1 MAPPRIAV
9 VAPPPLKPSEPGVSG
24 GAAAVALAR
33 RGAVV
38 RWFDASLGWHRFAL
52 DPERLQRNLD
62 AAGAALPIEERRA
75 LHRGLASRRAAP
87 PRLRRVE
94 TYADRDVY
102 TSAVN
107 DLENALR
114 AAALPFPGWRLGIA
128 MAALERPTRRL
139 ESSAVLEWTAS
150 RPGPFDE
157 YYLDELLPELARF
170 APDVVAVSL
179 TFQQQAPA
187 AFRLARLL
195 GERLPSARR
204 ALGGPLVA
212 CWLAA
217 GFRLDRAPFTAF
229 DERSA
234 GTDADLDR
242 LARASAAP
250 GDGPLTVPPDEASWG
265 DYLVPSPVVPAALG
279 RGCYWRRCTF
289 CPDHLHPPH
298 AACAADG
305 LERWLRETAARFG
318 PTGAMLHLTDSAL
331 PPGHLLRLAR
341 AIREERLPL
350 RWHGFVRVEP
360 ELADPAFAREL
371 AEGGCAM
378 LQLGVET
385 AAPRLCELLGKGVDP
400 ELVRRA
406 LRSTAAAGIRNHVYL
421 LFGLPTETDEEREAT
436 LAFVEAEAASI
447 HAVNPALLNLP
458 KGSPM
463 HRRPE
468 RYGITEL
475 VPFGTET
482 DLSLYDDFR
491 CGASHPRPEAR
502 RWMGRRLF
510 KSAALQAIQ
519 GRLRQ
524 PFKANHLCF
533 LER

>member
-24 GAAAVALAR
+24 GAAAAELAR

-52 DPERLQRNLD
+52 HPDRLQRNLD
-62 AAGAALPIEERRA
+62 AAAGDLPTEDRQALR
-75 LHRGLASRRAAP
+75 RGLDSGRATP
-87 PRLRRVE
+87 HRLRRRE

-102 TSAVN
+102 SSAVN

-128 MAALERPTRRL
+128 MAALEHPSRRL
-139 ESSAVLEWTAS
+139 ESSAVLEWTATS
-150 RPGPFDE
+150 PGPFDA
-157 YYLDELLPELARF
+157 YFLDDLLPELAGF

-195 GERLPSARR
+195 AERLPAARR
-204 ALGGPLVA
+204 VLGGPLPA

-217 GFRLDRAPFTAF
+217 GFPLHRPPFTSF
-229 DERSA
+229 HELHA
-234 GTDADLDR
+234 GTVDDLDR
-242 LARASAAP
+242 LAGAAAP
-250 GDGPLTVPPDEASWG
+250 PPDAPLTVPLDQAPWD

-305 LERWLRETAARFG
+305 LERWLHGIAARF
-318 PTGAMLHLTDSAL
+318 PAGAMLHLTDSAL
-331 PPGHLLRLAR
+331 PPGHLARLAT
-341 AIREERLPL
+341 AIRDQRLPL
-350 RWHGFVRVEP
+350 RWHGFVRAEP
-360 ELADPAFAREL
+360 ELAEPEL
-371 AEGGCAM
+371 ARTLADGGCAM

-385 AAPRLCELLGKGVDP
+385 AAPRLGELLGKGTDP
-400 ELVRRA
+400 ELVRRV
-406 LRSTAAAGIRNHVYL
+406 LRATAAAGIRNQVYL
-421 LFGLPTETDEEREAT
+421 LFGLPTETDAEREAT
-436 LAFVEAEAASI
+436 LAFVEAESDAI

-468 RYGITEL
+468 RFGITEL
-475 VPFGTET
+475 VPFGAET

-502 RWMGRRLF
+502 RWLGRRLF
-510 KSAALQAIQ
+510 KSPALQAIQ